1 MLLVEPIT
9 TATTHEFCAQ
19 IVLLTCA
26 PIAAAAM
33 PSATATSTSTRRA
46 IKTFHAHQ
54 LSLERNVAP
63 GAPVRLTDSPGCP
76 FLSGNCDR
84 NRRGI

>member
-1 MLLVEPIT
+1 MDRFGPRALRDRLSHALVEPIT
-9 TATTHEFCAQ
+9 ETTHEFCAQ
-19 IVLLTCA
+19 IVLPTCA
-26 PIAAAAM
+26 PIGAAM

-63 GAPVRLTDSPGCP
+63 GALTD
-76 FLSGNCDR
+76 
-84 NRRGI
+84 